1 VTARNDELAGADPSE
16 QRQADV
22 EPSHKPFSWLHT
34 DNLNRNTG
42 FIESVADMCAGLKT
56 CLQLVHSTDMALHAR
71 AWGEDE
77 VPVLG
82 LTDKERLIRLA
93 IAVTGVLAD
102 GAHREMDWINEQGR
116 KKAQQGGAQ

>member
-1 VTARNDELAGADPSE
+1 VSARNDDLAGVDQGE

-34 DNLNRNTG
+34 DQRSRSDG
-42 FIESVADMCAGLKT
+42 FIESVADMCAGLQT

-71 AWGEDE
+71 TWGEDA

-82 LTDKERLIRLA
+82 RNDKERLMRLA
-93 IAVTGVLAD
+93 IAVTGALAD
-102 GAHREMDWINEQGR
+102 GAHHEIEWINEQAR
-116 KKAQQGGAQ
+116 KKAQQGGGQ